1 MKRREKT
8 FGITC
13 PKCNHK
19 FEENLPTAIF
29 STGAE
34 NEKIKAGDFAGLT
47 CPSCGNEFI
56 LNYRFAYTD
65 EINQFMIVNDPA
77 FVDRKARLAFSTSLG
92 LIGSARKDELIK
104 HTLRVTHNYDMLR
117 EKIAIL
123 EAGLDDKVVEL
134 MKYFLINS
142 DDFAY
147 KAIDIKEMTYKADG
161 KFYLTTQLNVGLS
174 LDFSNELYNTIVN
187 NYKDLLKKDMELL
200 VDRAWAEKFLTQE

>member
-8 FGITC
+8 FGVTC
-13 PKCNHK
+13 PKCHHK

-29 STGAE
+29 STGE
-34 NEKIKAGDFAGLT
+34 ETERIKAGDFAGLT

-92 LIGSARKDELIK
+92 LIGAARKDELIK

-117 EKIAIL
+117 EKIQIL

-134 MKYFLINS
+134 MKYFLINNE
-142 DDFAY
+142 DFAY
-147 KAIDIKEMTYKADG
+147 KATDIKEMTYNADG
-161 KFYLTTQLNVGLS
+161 KFYLKTNLNVGLS
-174 LDFSNELYNTIVN
+174 LDFSDMLYETIVN
-187 NYKDLLKKDMELL
+187 NYSELLKKDMEFL
-200 VDRAWAEKFLTQE
+200 VDRAWAERFLTQE

>member
-1 MKRREKT
+1 MERREKI
-8 FGITC
+8 FGVTC

-29 STGAE
+29 STGDE
-34 NEKIKAGDFAGLT
+34 NESIKAGDFAGLT
-47 CPSCGNEFI
+47 CPSCGNEFA

-92 LIGSARKDELIK
+92 LIGASRKDELVK
-104 HTLRVTHNYDMLR
+104 HTLRVTYDYDMLR

-123 EAGLDDKVVEL
+123 EAGLDDKVIEL

-142 DDFAY
+142 EDFAY
-147 KAIDIKEMTYKADG
+147 EATDIKEMTYKADG

-174 LDFSNELYNTIVN
+174 LDFSDMLYDTIVT
-187 NYKDLLKKDMELL
+187 NYSDYLKKDMELL
-200 VDRAWAEKFLTQE
+200 VDRAWAEKFLTQK